1 MNMNEKKS
9 SPVMTVILILACIA
23 VMGAG
28 IFLTMG
34 KSAPASSADEES
46 SYITAIDGLAQGQ
59 TGDVMRNVFF
69 DFKVNSWR
77 TSESYEDLKAAK
89 DMKLIVVNVNVIN
102 PTGYPLS
109 MFDSDFQIVY
119 GSGEDDWEV
128 PLTYYDST
136 NFRNG
141 MLESEYTVA
150 VNKKVSGD
158 LVFSVPV
165 EAELLYLVYEE
176 YFENGEYGDLYVV
189 ELK

>member
-1 MNMNEKKS
+1 MNEKKS

-34 KSAPASSADEES
+34 KSTPASSADEES

-176 YFENGEYGDLYVV
+176 YYENGEYGDLYVV

>member
-1 MNMNEKKS
+1 MSEKKS
-9 SPVMTVILILACIA
+9 SPVLTVILILACIA

-28 IFLTMG
+28 IFLTRG
-34 KSAPASSADEES
+34 KSGPASSAAEES
-46 SYITAIDGLAQGQ
+46 SYITASDGLAQGQ
-59 TGDVMRNVFF
+59 IGDLMRNVFF

-77 TSESYEDLKAAK
+77 ISESYEDLKPAK
-89 DMKLIVVNVNVIN
+89 DMKMIVVNVSVIN

-128 PLTYYDST
+128 PLTYYDSS
-136 NFRNG
+136 NFRSG

-158 LVFSVPV
+158 LVFTVPLN
-165 EAELLYLVYEE
+165 AELLYLVYEE
-176 YFENGEYGDLYVV
+176 YFENGDVGDLYVV